1 MKMESDSSRADL
13 VAAVAA
19 RRPEIVERVLA
30 RIRAIGYARGT
41 ADAEYLEGLRRAVD
55 TAIGHTIEAAAGA
68 EDDRPLQIPP
78 AILAQSRLAAR
89 RRTPLETVLRRYLA
103 GHAVLGDLVAEEAEG
118 RAVPPALLR
127 RVLRAQAAETD
138 RVLAVIST
146 TYRQEAESSRPVSG
160 DRRRTAR
167 VRRLLDGELLDPAGL
182 GYDLER
188 WHVGMVARG
197 PAASEALAALTAHRD
212 ATRLIVPG
220 DDGLLWAWLGLRDR
234 PDPLATA
241 PTPPEDLVEGP
252 RVGVGEP
259 TRGHPGW
266 RLTHEQA
273 HAALSVAIRGGEAVV
288 RYADVALLAAAL
300 RDELLAASLRS
311 LYLEPLEADG
321 GNGEVLRLTLRAYLD
336 ADRNVSSAAAALGVS
351 RNTVTNRLRT
361 IEMRIGHLRPSVSGD
376 LALALQLDALDPN
389 RQEQGSNSSHIANSA
404 K

>member
-1 MKMESDSSRADL
+1 MKMESDSSRKEL

-19 RRPEIVERVLA
+19 RRPEILERVLA

-41 ADAEYLEGLRRAVD
+41 ADAEYLEGLRRAVE
-55 TAIGHTIEAAAGA
+55 TAIAHTIEAAAGA
-68 EDDRPLQIPP
+68 EDDQPLQIPP

-89 RRTPLETVLRRYLA
+89 RGTPLETVLRRYLA
-103 GHAVLGDLVAEEAEG
+103 GHAVLGDLVAEEAER

-146 TYRQEAESSRPVSG
+146 TYRQEAEAARPVSG

-167 VRRLLDGELLDPAGL
+167 VRRLLDGELLDPVGF

-197 PAASEALAALTAHRD
+197 PAAGEALAALTTYAD

-220 DDGLLWAWLGLRDR
+220 DDGLLWAWLGFRDR
-234 PDPLATA
+234 PDPLATTC
-241 PTPPEDLVEGP
+241 TPPVIPVDGP
-252 RVGVGEP
+252 RVGIGEP
-259 TRGHPGW
+259 ARGHPGW

-273 HAALSVAIRGGEAVV
+273 HAALSVAPRGGDPVA

-300 RDELLAASLRS
+300 RDELLAASLRT
-311 LYLEPLEADG
+311 LYLDPLEADG
-321 GNGEVLRLTLRAYLD
+321 GNGEVLRGTLRAYLD
-336 ADRNVSSAAAALGVS
+336 ADRNVSSAAAALGVN
-351 RNTVTNRLRT
+351 RNTVTNRLRA
-361 IEMRIGHLRPSVSGD
+361 IEMRIGHLRPSVLGS
-376 LALALQLDALDPN
+376 LSIALQLADQSAAK
-389 RQEQGSNSSHIANSA
+389 RQNQRD
-404 K
+404 